1 MNIETPQGPQAWQ
14 GAVLGHTHFA
24 STLTASHPHV
34 KSQVQKGLGMTGL
47 GTGRDRLFKVPP
59 QS

>member
-14 GAVLGHTHFA
+14 GAALGHAHLA
-24 STLTASHPHV
+24 CTLTASHLHV
-34 KSQVQKGLGMTGL
+34 KSQVQKGLGMMGL
-47 GTGRDRLFKVPP
+47 GTGRDRLFKVPA